1 MEVLGVVLAAM
12 ATVIIVYLAVYTLP
26 TSLMKF
32 IRARRQERSQG
43 ETSEGPDSEH
53 TYEIYVSLHA
63 A

>member
-1 MEVLGVVLAAM
+1 MEVLGVVLAAI
-12 ATVIIVYLAVYTLP
+12 ATVVIVYLVVYTLP

-32 IRARRQERSQG
+32 VRARRQKRG
-43 ETSEGPDSEH
+43 HGDTSEEPSSDH